1 MLLKIRHALLE
12 VTNQSAK
19 QSIKQSAVIINNEII
34 IGSGSIL
41 QPYVHPCGYG
51 EKIIQSLQQCK
62 LVDAQDEQSGASELL
77 RTLSYLVTF
86 DRQRRPLTDR
96 NAQPNSG
103 QTTPHILTRYTA
115 QPLYVFCA
123 AEVSRNLHKI
133 LMNVDSDEQ
142 NVLRSSFVV
151 LTMRALKERESFKR
165 FIEHIANYLRYLQ
178 PIHTLDDVLVM
189 CSPFGLEHFYKTIS
203 IGKVSNVMG
212 SSLFGLS
219 NALPLGCEGS
229 AVFNNKLWVY
239 SVCFYRKRLTDL
251 SSFQAFDWRHHLHIV
266 SAGTGKRQSDFVCQF
281 RLLIT

>member
-41 QPYVHPCGYG
+41 QPYVHPAGDG
-51 EKIIQSLQQCK
+51 ERIIQSLQQCK
-62 LVDAQDEQSGASELL
+62 LVDAQDEQSDASELL
-77 RTLSYLVTF
+77 RSLSYLVTF

-142 NVLRSSFVV
+142 NVLRSSFLV

-189 CSPFGLEHFYKTIS
+189 CSPFGLENFYKTIS

-239 SVCFYRKRLTDL
+239 PVYFYSKQLTNL

-266 SAGTGKRQSDFVCQF
+266 SAGTGKRQSDIGC
-281 RLLIT
+281 